1 MSDPEN
7 GPSHILDLIHLD
19 WDPALSCHSEI
30 LRTNLEMSRP
40 GVQRSAGEGE
50 AVSSP
55 NALEPGF
62 AEGQDAADDEF
73 DAFLRVILP
82 YFGSYWR
89 SSYRAISPASARAC

>member
-1 MSDPEN
+1 
-7 GPSHILDLIHLD
+7 
-19 WDPALSCHSEI
+19 
-30 LRTNLEMSRP
+30 MSRP